1 MSKVLSLNCAE
12 GGDGPALVM
21 LHGLYGSGNN
31 FRGIA
36 RQLEADHRV
45 LRPDL
50 RNHGSS
56 PHDAD
61 MDYRAMAADVVALL
75 DSHNIKKASLIGH
88 SMGGKVAMAIALM
101 HPERVEKL
109 IVVDIAPITY
119 DHSVEHGGIIS
130 TLQAVDLTRVSSR
143 DDADAQLEE
152 RIRQPMVR
160 QFLLTNLQRQG
171 SAWSW
176 RIPLAT
182 LAEQLPVIQ
191 SWPAALD
198 NAWDGPTQFIYGGA
212 SDYLSK
218 DGKAAAQRL
227 FPNATMAC
235 IEGAGHWVHAE
246 APATFIDRIQHF
258 LAHHHNA

>member
-1 MSKVLSLNCAE
+1 MSPTVSLICDE
-12 GGDGPALVM
+12 GGSGSALVM

-36 RQLEADHRV
+36 RQLEKDYRV

-50 RNHGSS
+50 RNHGGS
-56 PHDAD
+56 PHAPT
-61 MDYRAMAADVVALL
+61 MDYREMAADVAALL
-75 DSHNIKKASLIGH
+75 DARDIAQASFIGH
-88 SMGGKVAMAIALM
+88 SMGGKVAMALALM

-119 DHSVEHGGIIS
+119 DHSVEHGGIINA
-130 TLQAVDLTRVSSR
+130 LQAVDLARVSSR

-171 SAWSW
+171 NAWSW

-182 LAEQLPVIQ
+182 LANQLPVIQ
-191 SWPAALD
+191 SWPEALND
-198 NAWDGPTQFIYGGA
+198 PWDGPAQFLYGGA

-218 DGKAAAQRL
+218 EGQAAAQRL
-227 FPNATMAC
+227 FPNATMEC
-235 IEGAGHWVHAE
+235 IDDVGHWVHAE
-246 APATFIDRIQHF
+246 APAVFIDRVQHF
-258 LAHHHNA
+258 LAHHNA